1 MQRNKWI
8 RTAAMVALA
17 VSAASACGASEDP
30 QLTKG
35 TPVPSPT
42 ASPAEKVSPQR
53 PAPGDKAPVL
63 EQITYDLER
72 RVLYMGGA
80 VSKPTSSTCDTKEVG
95 GDKPQTFT
103 CTVTYMGV
111 DVPFRVETKGGFI
124 LMQYTATPT
133 KGGVL
138 TAEGMRARAWKQYG
152 MYGGTAARSLRC
164 DKAPAVQLV
173 PIDKPSGYKCYVGE
187 GGLKGTYDA
196 IVTANGMRLT

>member
-8 RTAAMVALA
+8 RTAATVALV
-17 VSAASACGASEDP
+17 VSAASACGASGEP
-30 QLTKG
+30 ASAKG

-42 ASPAEKVSPQR
+42 AAPPEKVAPQH
-53 PAPGDKAPVL
+53 PAPGQKAPVL
-63 EQITYDLER
+63 EQIKYDLET

-80 VSKPTSSTCDTKEVG
+80 VPKPTSSTCDTKEVG
-95 GDKPQTFT
+95 GEKPQTFT
-103 CTVTYMGV
+103 CTVKYMGV

-152 MYGGTAARSLRC
+152 MYGGKAARSLRC
-164 DKAPAVQLV
+164 DKAPEVQLV
-173 PIDKPSGYKCYVGE
+173 PIDKPSGYRCYVGE
-187 GGLKGTYDA
+187 GGLKGDYDA

>member
-1 MQRNKWI
+1 MQRKKWI
-8 RTAAMVALA
+8 RTAATVALA
-17 VSAASACGASEDP
+17 VTAASACGSSQDP
-30 QLTKG
+30 LLTKG

-42 ASPAEKVSPQR
+42 ASPSEKVSPQH
-53 PAPGDKAPVL
+53 PAPGKKAPVL
-63 EQITYDLER
+63 EQIKYDLES

-80 VSKPTSSTCDTKEVG
+80 VPKPTSSSCDTAEVG
-95 GDKPQTFT
+95 ENAQTFT
-103 CTVTYMGV
+103 CTVKYMGV

-152 MYGGTAARSLRC
+152 MYGGSAARSLRC

-173 PIDKPSGYKCYVGE
+173 PIDRPSGYRCYVGE
-187 GGLKGTYDA
+187 GGLKGSYDA